1 MKRYIKKLSFLS
13 LLVLMLLQCKSSV
26 EVVISKHGDPDE
38 IKKVAIFKIN
48 KLGHYQ
54 TSEKISD
61 MLIHEF
67 LKLGFDVVERSDIE
81 RLVKEQKLSVS
92 GFIDPREAVAIG
104 KLTGADTI
112 VIGTG
117 ELHQNDKD
125 MLTYL
130 IIKVISLKTGSVIIT
145 ANLTRN
151 MNIRDAIADVSATL
165 KKSLDQRAAVSK
177 NTVPQPK

>member
-1 MKRYIKKLSFLS
+1 MKLCGKLLLILLS
-13 LLVLMLLQCKSSV
+13 AALLFQCRSSV
-26 EVVISKHGDPDE
+26 EVVISKHGNPDD
-38 IKKVAIFKIN
+38 IKKVAVFKFDKIRY
-48 KLGHYQ
+48 YQ
-54 TSEKISD
+54 TADKISD
-61 MLIHEF
+61 LLIHEF

-92 GFIDPREAVAIG
+92 GFIDPREAVTIG

-117 ELHQNDKD
+117 ELDQKDRD

-145 ANLTRN
+145 ANLKKN
-151 MNIRDAIADVSATL
+151 MTIRDAIAEVSSAL
-165 KKSLDQRAAVSK
+165 KKALDQRSAKGK
-177 NTVPQPK
+177 NTVPQTD